1 MSIYTITLAF
11 SRRLPFFLRIYL
23 DSRGDSSG
31 ELYWDD
37 GDSVDA
43 YEAGAFNHVTFGC
56 SGASKLTS
64 VVERNGYRAENM
76 TLDFVSVFGLGTKP
90 TSVTLDGR
98 EVKFFYSEKIQAS
111 GAQVASDLRKKL
123 GFQWS
128 DVLMRRK
135 RLTNTTTFENTIK
148 NVKNLCSTG
157 RLGQNYYARRN

>member
-111 GAQVASDLRKKL
+111 GAQVASDLRTNL
-123 GFQWS
+123 GFQWG

-135 RLTNTTTFENTIK
+135 
-148 NVKNLCSTG
+148 
-157 RLGQNYYARRN
+157 YH